1 MLQDVEGITDRQAA
15 GGEVRYFAPGRSF
28 FTLADYD
35 LHYDELNTFLFLGN
49 WTFPDDTTVNLS
61 FDYRKS
67 PLLTTSNALQGQL
80 TESIDTLLDIFTESE
95 IEGLAEDRTATSR
108 LATLGFSR
116 PLMKDLQINGDLTI
130 SNLSGT
136 PASGDVE
143 ATADT
148 DDDYG
153 MNLQLVRSNWFKAG
167 DIHIIG
173 TRYSKTST
181 STTNTISLNS
191 RYPVTSKFRIN
202 PRLRVD
208 FRKNKSDDS
217 EQTTYR
223 PFLRLSY
230 KLKRGF
236 RAEADAGGEWSNR
249 NLTDTTDKD
258 RSWFVNAGY
267 RMDF

>member
-1 MLQDVEGITDRQAA
+1 MSALITR
-15 GGEVRYFAPGRSF
+15 
-28 FTLADYD
+28 
-35 LHYDELNTFLFLGN
+35 
-49 WTFPDDTTVNLS
+49 
-61 FDYRKS
+61 
-67 PLLTTSNALQGQL
+67 LLTDLDLGAPRRTSSA
-80 TESIDTLLDIFTESE
+80 TESVVFFRAAISVTESPA
-95 IEGLAEDRTATSR
+95 LLR
-108 LATLGFSR
+108 
-116 PLMKDLQINGDLTI
+116 
-130 SNLSGT
+130 
-136 PASGDVE
+136 PASD
-143 ATADT
+143 
-148 DDDYG
+148 
-153 MNLQLVRSNWFKAG
+153 RFKAG

-202 PRLRVD
+202 PRFRVD